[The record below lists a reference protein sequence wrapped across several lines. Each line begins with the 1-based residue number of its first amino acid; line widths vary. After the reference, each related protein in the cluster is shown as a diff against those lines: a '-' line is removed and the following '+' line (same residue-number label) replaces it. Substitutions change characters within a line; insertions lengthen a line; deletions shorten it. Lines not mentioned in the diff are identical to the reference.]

1 MKTKRAFIAAHASEH
16 AIRFMCR
23 VLGVAHSW
31 FHARRR
37 AAPKRAERA
46 ARRGRLGSEIR
57 EIFEQS
63 KRCYG
68 APRIHAELK
77 ARGFRTSKRTVAKL
91 MRENGIRPP
100 RGRRRAPITTDSRHS
115 HAIAPNLLD
124 RNFEAAAPDAVWLA
138 DISYITTDEGWLH
151 LAAVK
156 DLATMEIVGWS
167 MAERLKSI
175 LCEDALKMAIR
186 SRRLPMGLIHH
197 SDRGV
202 QGEFNRSSQHSGIG
216 GCYDGTQTAVGSVW
230 TEQVAFARST
240 GLDNAPMESFF
251 GSLKTELVHR
261 TRISTRREAKAAL
274 FEYIEIFYNQRRRHS
289 SIGYRT
295 PAQARRDMTIAQAA

>member
-1 MKTKRAFIAAHASEH
+1 
-16 AIRFMCR
+16 
-23 VLGVAHSW
+23 
-31 FHARRR
+31 
-37 AAPKRAERA
+37 
-46 ARRGRLGSEIR
+46 
-57 EIFEQS
+57 
-63 KRCYG
+63 
-68 APRIHAELK
+68 
-77 ARGFRTSKRTVAKL
+77 

-138 DISYITTDEGWLH
+138 DISYITTDEGWLY

-167 MAERLKSI
+167 MAERLKSV
-175 LCEDALKMAIR
+175 LCEEALKMAIR

-216 GCYDGTQTAVGSVW
+216 GCYDGTQTAVGLVW

-240 GLDNAPMESFF
+240 GLGTA
-251 GSLKTELVHR
+251 
-261 TRISTRREAKAAL
+261 
-274 FEYIEIFYNQRRRHS
+274 
-289 SIGYRT
+289 
-295 PAQARRDMTIAQAA
+295 

>member
-1 MKTKRAFIAAHASEH
+1 MKTKHAFIAAHASEH

-124 RNFEAAAPDAVWLA
+124 RNFEAATPDAVWLA
-138 DISYITTDEGWLH
+138 DISYIPTDEGWPYH
-151 LAAVK
+151 RAVS
-156 DLATMEIVGWS
+156 L
-167 MAERLKSI
+167 RSI
-175 LCEDALKMAIR
+175 CCSGSRSSFAG
-186 SRRLPMGLIHH
+186 SRRIA
-197 SDRGV
+197 SS
-202 QGEFNRSSQHSGIG
+202 ETSKFTRSLR
-216 GCYDGTQTAVGSVW
+216 V
-230 TEQVAFARST
+230 
-240 GLDNAPMESFF
+240 
-251 GSLKTELVHR
+251 SLSRQPTL
-261 TRISTRREAKAAL
+261 
-274 FEYIEIFYNQRRRHS
+274 
-289 SIGYRT
+289 
-295 PAQARRDMTIAQAA
+295 

>member
-1 MKTKRAFIAAHASEH
+1 MKTKHAFIAAHASEH

-31 FHARRR
+31 FHTRRR

-77 ARGFRTSKRTVAKL
+77 ARGFRISK
-91 MRENGIRPP
+91 P
-100 RGRRRAPITTDSRHS
+100 
-115 HAIAPNLLD
+115 
-124 RNFEAAAPDAVWLA
+124 
-138 DISYITTDEGWLH
+138 
-151 LAAVK
+151 
-156 DLATMEIVGWS
+156 
-167 MAERLKSI
+167 
-175 LCEDALKMAIR
+175 
-186 SRRLPMGLIHH
+186 
-197 SDRGV
+197 
-202 QGEFNRSSQHSGIG
+202 
-216 GCYDGTQTAVGSVW
+216 
-230 TEQVAFARST
+230 
-240 GLDNAPMESFF
+240 
-251 GSLKTELVHR
+251 
-261 TRISTRREAKAAL
+261 KAAL

-295 PAQARRDMTIAQAA
+295 PAQARRDMTIAQGIGEEPPGPDFGVNVMQQPRYGQQVFDIIFPF

>member
-1 MKTKRAFIAAHASEH
+1 MKTKHAFIAAHALEH

-77 ARGFRTSKRTVAKL
+77 ARDFRTSKRTVAKL

-124 RNFEAAAPDAVWLA
+124 RNFEAATPDAVWLA
-138 DISYITTDEGWLH
+138 DISCITTDEGWLY

-167 MAERLKSI
+167 MAERLKSV

-186 SRRLPMGLIHH
+186 SRRLPMGQIHH

-216 GCYDGTQTAVGSVW
+216 GYYDGTQTAVGSVW

-240 GLDNAPMESFF
+240 GLGTA
-251 GSLKTELVHR
+251 
-261 TRISTRREAKAAL
+261 
-274 FEYIEIFYNQRRRHS
+274 
-289 SIGYRT
+289 
-295 PAQARRDMTIAQAA
+295 